1 MMKRLCQRKVVCV
14 VWSGLIMVL
23 LLAAG
28 STYLQAQ
35 VEGVAV
41 SLSGKITAVIG
52 AEMTILTNVGPVAVK
67 LGERII
73 IRSEVPVTF
82 SDITAGMYVGATAEK
97 QSDGTFRA
105 SRLHIFS
112 EDQRGTGEGH
122 RPLGSAPQSASTMTN
137 ANVASVEDVMVQNI
151 KGRMLLLRYKG
162 GEMKV
167 VIPADT
173 LVVKRVIGDRSL
185 LATGSEVSVNG
196 TKVNNDTVTAV
207 QITVRAPSK

>member
-14 VWSGLIMVL
+14 LWSGLIMVL

-41 SLSGKITAVIG
+41 SLSGKITAVNG
-52 AEMTILTNVGPVAVK
+52 AEMTILSNVGPVAVK

-122 RPLGSAPQSASTMTN
+122 RPLSSAPQSASTMTN

-162 GEMKV
+162 GEIKV

-185 LATGSEVSVNG
+185 LTTGAEVSVNG
-196 TKVNNDTVTAV
+196 TKFNNDTVTAV